1 DSHSQIGQWCR
12 KDSDCIAENSGCI
25 ADICSCLIDFI
36 LIKDQCVSAPQRAS
50 SKVYLMAIGCLLS
63 VLIFSLSLCFLYWRR
78 KVHERREERDLAL
91 SRVLRHTA
99 ESWVTFSPSIADDVV
114 YGRLTPAADSVC
126 YLQMFDKP
134 PSYETLCKGHL
145 MVNGSPLR
153 LEAQ

>member
-1 DSHSQIGQWCR
+1 
-12 KDSDCIAENSGCI
+12 
-25 ADICSCLIDFI
+25 
-36 LIKDQCVSAPQRAS
+36 
-50 SKVYLMAIGCLLS
+50 MAIGCLLS

-91 SRVLRHTA
+91 SRALRHTA

-153 LEAQ
+153 LEAQAEVSSPPPYQEESSAHKGCLLQQGFTSRHLNN